1 VKPNERIYKVSD
13 ATSVNGYH
21 ATLEMM
27 LRDPEITAIACYNDP
42 LAMGAYQALLE
53 LKISI
58 PEQVSVVGFDDLE
71 LISGGLRP
79 GLTTVR
85 LPHYQMGREAVERL
99 IDICEDRDEN
109 PKKVVEIQGE
119 LVVRDSVSVP
129 RNPATSHSSFRAS
142 AQSNQE
148 EEK

>member
-1 VKPNERIYKVSD
+1 
-13 ATSVNGYH
+13 
-21 ATLEMM
+21 
-27 LRDPEITAIACYNDP
+27 
-42 LAMGAYQALLE
+42 
-53 LKISI
+53 
-58 PEQVSVVGFDDLE
+58 
-71 LISGGLRP
+71 
-79 GLTTVR
+79 
-85 LPHYQMGREAVERL
+85 MGREAVERL

-129 RNPATSHSSFRAS
+129 RNSATSHSSFRAS